1 MEVFDHMKWY
11 QQDLELMRKSAKKDY
26 SQTRPMPCRFCGKVI
41 RVDMY
46 RHVARL
52 HLDLV
57 QLWRC
62 PIAWCTTWKGSPRDC
77 LEHLRS
83 GHDAPWISK
92 TASIEKYA
100 PPWTV
105 RRELW
110 TDSLRVEHSG
120 ISTDM
125 LLFSEVGMSLTQHY
139 RVYKGGLPH
148 AVFRTDYMDRLRSLL
163 RSPGQSGSPPETG
176 RVSMP
181 KSVRRLHRSSK
192 PKRLF
197 PEAGDDGPFL
207 TEQNPA
213 EMVGETVIDCRP
225 SVLPVSIPLSGLSPD
240 TISEARKCVS
250 YRPSEETGQSIMD
263 MDTNEITINRIV
275 GFEWDEAGT
284 DLEDE
289 LPTPVL
295 SPTQIVVPVIPPAGI
310 ADPFGR
316 GDGFDLDL
324 AKVMC
329 DVSLIPSLILPLED
343 VEVPPCS
350 SAAEYAAPATLA
362 LETVL
367 ESPGY
372 TVPEESGFTWI
383 PGFSPPVP
391 TPAVTTAIS
400 SMVAEP
406 MQLPMVPPTPDDNT
420 TVLDTESARKTE
432 WAQVFVVEA
441 TEGSPSSA
449 MCADANDVGL
459 DLSREGLFDACEA
472 EHEPGQSPLVLN
484 SMPGCQFRMTSY
496 NDSTN
501 RDDLDPAYG
510 IHLHDPRMMEYM
522 GAPESARLLGR
533 TPEYW
538 LEHMGRERTVQ
549 AAL

>member
-11 QQDLELMRKSAKKDY
+11 QQDLELMRKSAKKEY
-26 SQTRPMPCRFCGKVI
+26 SQTRPMSCRFCGKVI

-62 PIAWCTTWKGSPRDC
+62 PIAWCTTCKGSPQDC

-110 TDSLRVEHSG
+110 TDSLRIEHSG

-125 LLFSEVGMSLTQHY
+125 LIFSEVGMPLTQHY

-163 RSPGQSGSPPETG
+163 RSPGQSGSPTETG
-176 RVSMP
+176 RASTP
-181 KSVRRLHRSSK
+181 KSVRRLHRSSQ

-197 PEAGDDGPFL
+197 PEAGEDGPFL
-207 TEQNPA
+207 TVQNPA

-240 TISEARKCVS
+240 TVSGAKRCVS
-250 YRPSEETGQSIMD
+250 YRPSKKTGRSIMD

-289 LPTPVL
+289 MPTPVL
-295 SPTQIVVPVIPPAGI
+295 SPTQIVVPVIPPA
-310 ADPFGR
+310 
-316 GDGFDLDL
+316 
-324 AKVMC
+324 
-329 DVSLIPSLILPLED
+329 
-343 VEVPPCS
+343 
-350 SAAEYAAPATLA
+350 
-362 LETVL
+362 
-367 ESPGY
+367 
-372 TVPEESGFTWI
+372 
-383 PGFSPPVP
+383 
-391 TPAVTTAIS
+391 
-400 SMVAEP
+400 
-406 MQLPMVPPTPDDNT
+406 
-420 TVLDTESARKTE
+420 
-432 WAQVFVVEA
+432 
-441 TEGSPSSA
+441 
-449 MCADANDVGL
+449 
-459 DLSREGLFDACEA
+459 
-472 EHEPGQSPLVLN
+472 
-484 SMPGCQFRMTSY
+484 
-496 NDSTN
+496 
-501 RDDLDPAYG
+501 
-510 IHLHDPRMMEYM
+510 
-522 GAPESARLLGR
+522 
-533 TPEYW
+533 
-538 LEHMGRERTVQ
+538 
-549 AAL
+549 